1 MSLESARLFVQKVYT
16 NRDFANQVTMIKE
29 DEELFAF
36 IAKQGYDFDTE
47 ELTEVNREF
56 RNKVN
61 GELSEAELSMV
72 VGGGSAM
79 FPPCTATSTYSYCTQ
94 TR

>member
-16 NRDFANQVTMIKE
+16 NREFANKVIMIKE
-29 DEELFAF
+29 DKELFAF
-36 IAKQGYDFDTE
+36 IAKEGYDFDTE

-72 VGGGSAM
+72 VGGGATM
-79 FPPCTATSTYSYCTQ
+79 FAPCTPTTNYSYCKKH
-94 TR
+94 